1 MSNVIE
7 MAGVSKTYGKGEGA
21 VRALSGASLQVEQG
35 EFVAI
40 LGASGSGKSTLMNII
55 GLMDTADSGSYL
67 LDGADMMQSREAA
80 RTKLRGEKIGF
91 IFQKYNLIP
100 KYTVLYNVALPLL
113 LTGKSFHQARRQAE
127 ETLERVGLAEKLKRK
142 PAELSGGQAQRVAIA
157 RALVANPT
165 LLLADE
171 PTGALDKKTGEDVLD
186 FMQELNSGAHKT
198 IIMITHDQNV
208 ASRARRIARLEDGRF
223 LK

>member
-1 MSNVIE
+1 MNVIDIQ
-7 MAGVSKTYGKGEGA
+7 GISKTYGKGEGA
-21 VRALSGASLQVEQG
+21 VRALDGASLQVERG

-55 GLMDTADSGSYL
+55 GLMDTADSGNYL
-67 LDGADMMQSREAA
+67 LDGADIMQSREAA
-80 RTKLRGEKIGF
+80 RTKLRSEKIGF
-91 IFQKYNLIP
+91 VFQKYNLIP

-113 LTGKSFHQARRQAE
+113 LTGKNYASAKRQAT
-127 ETLERVGLAEKLKRK
+127 ETLERVGLADKLKRK

-171 PTGALDKKTGEDVLD
+171 PTGALDKKTGGDVLD

-198 IIMITHDQNV
+198 IIIITHDQNV
-208 ASRARRIARLEDGRF
+208 ASRAQRIAQLEDGRF
-223 LK
+223 IN